1 MLPKK
6 NRLTAAFFRTR
17 KQPVISFVCG
27 NISVRAYLPQTNVFR
42 CAVVVPVK
50 TAKKAVVRN
59 QIRRSL
65 YGALQQNILT
75 LPVYDVVFFVSGI
88 DAIKGNTT
96 AAIQKLLLRDKK

>member
-65 YGALQQNILT
+65 YRVIQQNILT
-75 LPVYDVVFFVSGI
+75 LPVYDVVFFVSQLE
-88 DAIKGNTT
+88 NTELNIQT
-96 AAIQKLLLRDKK
+96 IIQKLKLIRLP